1 VAVAEAEHRDHGWA
15 EELDEVVRGAS
26 GGMLFGIPLLY
37 TMEVWWIGS
46 FTSPLR
52 LLSVL
57 AASFVVVLL
66 LNRTGGFRSTKDI
79 RVADALRDSVVALAI
94 AIVSVFALLVILR
107 EITSQTPLQEGLGK
121 VVYEATPFAFG
132 VGLAR
137 HFLRRGRTDGD
148 EDDDADGDSGAGSGD
163 DDALNATVADVGAT
177 LLGSLFIA
185 FNIAPTDEVPM
196 IAAAVSPAWLL
207 VLIAATLVISYC
219 IVFEAGFSNQDERR
233 RDTGG
238 IQSPFT
244 ETLVCYLLSLVCA
257 LALLWFFQ
265 RTSFDQSPVQVL
277 SQVVVLG
284 LPAAVGGAAGR
295 LAV

>member
-1 VAVAEAEHRDHGWA
+1 VAVAESHGWA
-15 EELDEVVRGAS
+15 DELNEIVRGAS

-46 FTSPLR
+46 ATSPIAM
-52 LLSVL
+52 LSVL

-66 LNRTGGFRSTKDI
+66 LNRTGGFRSSADV
-79 RVADALRDSVVALAI
+79 RLADALRDSVVALAI
-94 AIVSVFALLVILR
+94 ALLCVFGLLVILR
-107 EITSQTPLQEGLGK
+107 EITTQTSLQEGLGK

-137 HFLRRGRTDGD
+137 HFLRRSRTAGD
-148 EDDDADGDSGAGSGD
+148 EDDD
-163 DDALNATVADVGAT
+163 DDASSEGAINATVADVGAT
-177 LLGSLFIA
+177 LLGSVFIA

-196 IAAAVSPAWLL
+196 IAAAVSPTWLL
-207 VLIAATLVISYC
+207 ALIAATLVISYS

-233 RDTGG
+233 SDTGG
-238 IQSPFT
+238 IQSPMT

-257 LALLWFFQ
+257 IALLWFFQ
-265 RTSFDQSPVQVL
+265 RSSFEQSPFQVL
-277 SQVVVLG
+277 SQVIVLG